1 MHLGRGSGGA
11 TKQKQNLIA
20 MSFEIECRCAGQ
32 PLNPGQAGCIPMV
45 GRDKYTILF
54 DYIDSDGNYNGV
66 PSGTVMNQAWITA
79 KLNHTDVTKR
89 WYIFPEI
96 FALEAAMAEN
106 ETEEIDGI
114 AFPTGE
120 EIKQAFSYQHV
131 KEEATPALKAV
142 YDSLKCRDL
151 GMLTVTISG
160 QLAGMNNNGDL
171 IGVHLQQGTL
181 SAQYKQ
187 PVKGEVQKLMV
198 SAVVDELEN
207 DANRDFIPA
216 TSIAYGAKKWF
227 ALQPLEIIFT
237 EVSQSGQ
244 DEIVF
249 KLNHLYGSL
258 ADKTPITGIVTN
270 DFSPDLGVTDGKVYN
285 VTDAANVTC
294 TVVESTTTDGLY
306 TMTLSAPQTVG
317 DEIEIKIFLSG
328 YAMQPVTVTIAAS

>member
-1 MHLGRGSGGA
+1 
-11 TKQKQNLIA
+11 

-45 GRDKYTILF
+45 GRDKFIVLF

-66 PSGTVMNQAWITA
+66 PSGTVLNQAWITA
-79 KLNHTDVTKR
+79 KLNHADPTKR

-96 FALEAAMAEN
+96 FALEAASSEN

-114 AFPTGE
+114 PFPTGE
-120 EIKQAFSYQHV
+120 EIKQPFNFSHV
-131 KEEATPALKAV
+131 KEEATPSLKAV

-151 GMLTVTISG
+151 GMLTITISA

-187 PVKGEVQKLMV
+187 PVKGEVQKMMV

-207 DANRDFIPA
+207 DANRDYIPA
-216 TSIAYGAKKWF
+216 ASIAYSAKKWF
-227 ALQPLEIIFT
+227 ALQPLEIVFT

-249 KLNHLYGSL
+249 KLNHMYGSL
-258 ADKTPITGIVTN
+258 FDKTPITGIVTN
-270 DFSPDLGVTDGKVYN
+270 DFSPDLGVTDGRVYN
-285 VTDAANVTC
+285 VTDAANVVC
-294 TVVESTTTDGLY
+294 TVVEDSITEGQY
-306 TMTLSAPQTVG
+306 TMTLTAPQTVG
-317 DEIEIKIFLSG
+317 DEIEIKIFKEG
-328 YAMQPVTVTIAAS
+328 YAMQTVTVTIAAS